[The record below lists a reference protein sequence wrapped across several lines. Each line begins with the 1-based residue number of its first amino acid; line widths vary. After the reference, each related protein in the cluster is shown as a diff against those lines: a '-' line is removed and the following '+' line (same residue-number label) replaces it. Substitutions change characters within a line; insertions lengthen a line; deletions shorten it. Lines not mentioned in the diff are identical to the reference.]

1 MSFKF
6 TKENIIKAKTYLKAY
21 PQGREQSA
29 IKSLLDLAQRQNNG
43 WLSKEC
49 MEYVADFLS
58 MRYIKV
64 MEIAAFY
71 NMFQLA
77 PVGKY
82 HIKLCRT
89 TPCWLRGS
97 DDIKKACENHLGIH
111 VNDMTDDGLFSISE
125 LECVGACISG
135 PVVLINDDYY
145 EDLQPTALCS
155 ILEKIADDHHEKIN
169 PPTPIQNLQE
179 HSDA

>member
-1 MSFKF
+1 MAFKF
-6 TKENIIKAKTYLKAY
+6 TKENIVKAKTYLKAY

-49 MEYVADFLS
+49 LEYVADFLS

-64 MEIAAFY
+64 LEIATFY

-97 DDIKKACENHLGIH
+97 DDIKKACEHHLDIR

-125 LECVGACISG
+125 VECLGACING
-135 PVVLINDDYY
+135 PIVQINDDYY
-145 EDLQPTALCS
+145 EDLTPAALCTT
-155 ILEKIADDHHEKIN
+155 LEKIAEEQHEKIKS
-169 PPTPIQNLQE
+169 PTSIDHIQE
-179 HSDA
+179 HTDA